1 MRCIYQT
8 IAHPRGGYLSTNLFV
23 PRDVWRVK
31 NVKIKAIEEKVSNC
45 DLLTAALLKLAKV
58 DTYDAD
64 AVLEE
69 MQTFESVLDQVQ
81 MSLSKKMGSEV
92 GVQGAMPLFKA
103 AQALDDAA
111 AIDTLPPRA
120 SNGPGK
126 SYLSSWRKLRS
137 KNSGFGAAPLA
148 GPKEATKDH
157 LTISSLPMTSVTN
170 NQPAKRDV
178 TQLQFSG
185 PNANYMSA
193 LARLCDAAQVLGE
206 STSSHSANH
215 ITNLPR

>member
-1 MRCIYQT
+1 
-8 IAHPRGGYLSTNLFV
+8 LSTKLFI

-31 NVKIKAIEEKVSNC
+31 NVKLKGVEEKISNC
-45 DLLTAALLKLAKV
+45 DLLTAALLKLSKV
-58 DTYDAD
+58 DMYDAD

-81 MSLSKKMGSEV
+81 MSLSKKIGSEV

-103 AQALDDAA
+103 AQALDDVTTFDAP
-111 AIDTLPPRA
+111 PPRV
-120 SNGPGK
+120 SNGPSK

-137 KNSGFGAAPLA
+137 KNSGFGAGSMPSS
-148 GPKEATKDH
+148 KEPSKDH
-157 LTISSLPMTSVTN
+157 LTISSLPMTPIPNAQHASRNISQV
-170 NQPAKRDV
+170 
-178 TQLQFSG
+178 QFNG

-206 STSSHSANH
+206 LKCAPYLLLGLLTQCYSFC
-215 ITNLPR
+215 